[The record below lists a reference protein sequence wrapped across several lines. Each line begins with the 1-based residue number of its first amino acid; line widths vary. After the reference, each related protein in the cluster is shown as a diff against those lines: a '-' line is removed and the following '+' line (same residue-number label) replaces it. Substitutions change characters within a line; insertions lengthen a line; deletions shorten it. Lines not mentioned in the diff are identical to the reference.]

1 MIQRGDRTLPPEVME
16 AIMAPPLD
24 PQKVQPHPPPPPPAP
39 PAPPA
44 PPSSSVLQHRERLVA
59 NTDSEEQ
66 PVANKLQ
73 PASEKLPQEHM
84 PLQVRVPQSVPKP
97 ETTSMSPVAVDDR
110 SSIAA
115 RIGAS
120 GSSKEPVTPQQTIPG
135 PSTVQSNPVMVKP
148 EQEIEKVVPIQ
159 RPSSAPRSD
168 STAGDKGKAIVPTD
182 AGPSA
187 LTNIG
192 DADQTKKATTS
203 ASASTGGTLPV
214 TRKYNG
220 PIFDFPSFT
229 RKNEAMGTANYN
241 SSLALKYDI
250 KDLLGESGPLI
261 QKKRRAENLKKISG
275 LLSINLERKRI
286 RPDLVLRLQIEEK
299 KLKLLELQ
307 SRVREEVDQ
316 EQQEIMA
323 MPDRPYRK
331 FVRQCERQ
339 RVELS
344 RQVLQLQRAQREKHL
359 KLLFQWRKKFLEA
372 HWAVR
377 DARTQR
383 NRGVAKY
390 HERMLKDF
398 AKRKDF
404 DRNKRMEAL
413 KNNDVER

>member
-1 MIQRGDRTLPPEVME
+1 MYFLLLQRGDRALPPEVME

-24 PQKVQPHPPPPPPAP
+24 PQKVQPHPPPP
-39 PAPPA
+39 
-44 PPSSSVLQHRERLVA
+44 SSVLQHRERLTA
-59 NTDSEEQ
+59 NTVSEEQ
-66 PVANKLQ
+66 PVANQLQ
-73 PASEKLPQEHM
+73 PASEKPPQERR

-97 ETTSMSPVAVDDR
+97 ETTSMSPVAVEDR

-115 RIGAS
+115 CTGAS
-120 GSSKEPVTPQQTIPG
+120 GSSKEPLTPRQTIPG
-135 PSTVQSNPVMVKP
+135 SRTVQSNPVVVKP

-159 RPSSAPRSD
+159 RPSSVPRSD
-168 STAGDKGKAIVPTD
+168 NTAGDKGKAIVPTD

-187 LTNIG
+187 LTSIG
-192 DADQTKKATTS
+192 DADQIKKATTS
-203 ASASTGGTLPV
+203 APAPTGGTPPV
-214 TRKYNG
+214 SRKYNG

-250 KDLLGESGPLI
+250 TDLLGEAGPLI

-275 LLSINLERKRI
+275 LLAINLERKRI
-286 RPDLVLRLQIEEK
+286 RPDMVLRLQIEEK

-344 RQVLQLQRAQREKHL
+344 RQVLQLQRAQREKYL

-398 AKRKDF
+398 AKRKDD

>member
-24 PQKVQPHPPPPPPAP
+24 PPQVQPHPPPPPPP
-39 PAPPA
+39 P
-44 PPSSSVLQHRERLVA
+44 PPSSSALQHRERLLA
-59 NTDSEEQ
+59 NTISEDQ
-66 PVANKLQ
+66 PMANQLQ
-73 PASEKLPQEHM
+73 PTSEKPLQERI
-84 PLQVRVPQSVPKP
+84 PLQVRVPQPVPKP
-97 ETTSMSPVAVDDR
+97 EATSISSMAVENR
-110 SSIAA
+110 SNIPAHM
-115 RIGAS
+115 GAS
-120 GSSKEPVTPQQTIPG
+120 GSSKEPMPPQQTIPG
-135 PSTVQSNPVMVKP
+135 TSTVQSNPVKP

-159 RPSSAPRSD
+159 RPSLAPQSD
-168 STAGDKGKAIVPTD
+168 NGAGDKGKSVVPAD
-182 AGPSA
+182 AGTSA
-187 LTNIG
+187 LTNVG
-192 DADQTKKATTS
+192 DTDHTKKATTS
-203 ASASTGGTLPV
+203 ASASTAGAPPV
-214 TRKYNG
+214 ARKYNG

-229 RKNEAMGTANYN
+229 RKNEAMGAANYN

-250 KDLLGESGPLI
+250 KDLLGEAGPLI
-261 QKKRRAENLKKISG
+261 MKKRRAENLKKISG

-339 RVELS
+339 RVDLA

-359 KLLFQWRKKFLEA
+359 KLLFLWRKKFLEA

-398 AKRKDF
+398 AKRKDD